1 MPMERKEPVIDS
13 RAVDLT
19 DRVKLTWRDVRTL
32 ADEGRFHAASDQ
44 GGRTACARSAHRR
57 DRHIFRPAHAG

>member
-19 DRVKLTWRDVRTL
+19 DRVKLTWR
-32 ADEGRFHAASDQ
+32 
-44 GGRTACARSAHRR
+44 GGSSAL
-57 DRHIFRPAHAG
+57 I